1 MFQAETNMCKA
12 LKKKTVW
19 PTLQIKRKV
28 EFSGT
33 RDYLKIK
40 PDRKRGIR
48 DLITPLKDLEF
59 DSESQKEV

>member
-19 PTLQIKRKV
+19 PTSQIKRKV